1 MTIELAILLVALG
14 GILEGLFSMPVTRT
28 PRWEFEN
35 IWFAGSLAALVIIP
49 WPLVFLTVPDVG
61 ALYRAVP
68 PGVLVAV
75 ILSGLAWGVGG
86 IFWGRAIGALGMAL
100 GVSLL
105 MGLINVFGSI
115 GPMAIF
121 DSAKI
126 LSPGGLTLLGAL
138 SLMILGVVVIAL
150 AGRRKD
156 EELRKNNSA
165 SNTPFWLGL
174 LFCLL
179 SGILSAGVNF
189 GFVFGAPL
197 AAEAGKSGVPA
208 YAHSFAVWSLVFTT
222 NYLVNVIYGLVVM
235 LKRGTLHKLVTAGS
249 PSNWFWAVFM
259 GLAWP
264 GGIIIY
270 GIGAGGMGEYGA
282 YGGFPMMILASI
294 LTGNA
299 AGALSGEWKGTSRKP
314 RSTMVVGIV
323 ILFIAFALLGYA
335 NQLLANH

>member
-1 MTIELAILLVALG
+1 MSIELAILLVALG
-14 GILEGLFSMPVTRT
+14 GILEGLFSIPVTRT

-35 IWFAGSLAALVIIP
+35 IWFVGSLAALVIIP
-49 WPLVFLTVPDVG
+49 WPLVYLTVPDVG
-61 ALYRAVP
+61 ALYRSVP
-68 PGVLVAV
+68 SGVLVAV
-75 ILSGLAWGVGG
+75 ILSGLAWGIGG

-138 SLMILGVVVIAL
+138 AIMILGVVVIAL

-156 EELRKNNSA
+156 EELRKSNSA
-165 SNTPFWLGL
+165 GNTPFWLGL

-208 YAHSFAVWSLVFTT
+208 FAHSFAVWSLVFTA
-222 NYLVNVIYGLVVM
+222 NYLVNAIYGLVVM
-235 LKRGTLHKLVTAGS
+235 LKRGTLRKLVTDGC
-249 PSNWFWAVFM
+249 PSYWLGAVFM

-264 GGIIIY
+264 GGIIVY
-270 GIGAGGMGEYGA
+270 GIGAGGMGSYGA
-282 YGGFPMMILASI
+282 YVGFPMMILTSI
-294 LTGNA
+294 LAGNA
-299 AGALSGEWKGTSRKP
+299 AGALGGEWRGTSMKP
-314 RSTMVVGIV
+314 RRTMAAGIL
-323 ILFIAFALLGYA
+323 ILFIAFALLGYS
-335 NQLLANH
+335 NQLLAHP